1 MPASLLPPLKFRG
14 YDANGKALAGGKLFT
29 YYSGTNIALATYKD
43 KDKVTLNTNPVVLN
57 AAGEADVWLD
67 LLYVYRLELR
77 DANNV
82 QIYVRDGIVA
92 DRTSGTIGPQGPQ
105 GDKGDKGDTGNT
117 GLTGGTGAK
126 GDTGDKGDKGDK
138 GDTGATGATGAGIP
152 AGGAEGQLI
161 VKSAGT
167 GVEWSLN
174 MVVSNYG
181 FKTGLGANKLRL
193 QNYYPGVAYLS
204 QNIYRSAST
213 GGWLLDDNAGSGAG
227 IIFQTNSGVDTGK
240 THILGCS
247 PGYTGDFPAIATWD
261 SVTGFYGINTKTPTQ
276 RLDVNGNARIRGTIR
291 DSADTA
297 PTIYKTLSANAA
309 GNLEWQGSK
318 LSVCTVAVPLKNG
331 TAVETTHPMVL
342 TAENTLGATIN
353 GSGYWVCPANGVYD
367 IYAEGRPVLDNISG
381 GIYGFG
387 QYTLTTVADVF
398 IAQGEGSFPVNGRI
412 GIWVKLVAFGV
423 TLSAGTILK
432 FKCNH
437 YSGNSVGALE
447 AHSATVRFV
456 LRR

>member
-1 MPASLLPPLKFRG
+1 MPANVFPPLKFRG

-92 DRTSGTIGPQGPQ
+92 DRTSGTIGPQGPK
-105 GDKGDKGDTGNT
+105 GAKGDKGD
-117 GLTGGTGAK
+117 
-126 GDTGDKGDKGDK
+126 
-138 GDTGATGATGAGIP
+138 TGATGAGIP

-167 GVEWSLN
+167 GVKWSLN
-174 MVVSNYG
+174 VTVDDYG
-181 FKTGLGANKLRL
+181 FKTGLDANKLRF

-204 QNIYRSAST
+204 QNLYRSSVS
-213 GGWLLDDNAGSGAG
+213 GGWLLDNNTGSGAG
-227 IIFQTNSGVDTGK
+227 IVFQTNSSVGTGK
-240 THILGCS
+240 THILGCA
-247 PGYTGDFPAIATWD
+247 PGYTGAQPAIATWD
-261 SVTGFYGINTKTPTQ
+261 SVTGFYGLNTTDPTQ
-276 RLDVNGNARIRGTIR
+276 RLDVNGNVRVRGSVH
-291 DSADTA
+291 DSANTA
-297 PTIYKTLSANAA
+297 PTIYKTLSANAV
-309 GNLEWQGSK
+309 GKLEWQGSK

-342 TAENTLGATIN
+342 TAENTLGATVN

-367 IYAEGRPVLDNISG
+367 IYVEGRPVLDNTSG

-387 QYTLTTVADVF
+387 QYTLTTVADVV

-412 GIWVKLVAFGV
+412 GVRVKLMAFGV
-423 TLSAGTILK
+423 TLSAGTSLK

>member
-1 MPASLLPPLKFRG
+1 MPASLFPPLKFRG

-29 YYSGTNIALATYKD
+29 YYSGTNTALATYKD

-67 LLYVYRLELR
+67 ILYVYRFELR

-82 QIYVRDGIVA
+82 QIFVYDGIVA
-92 DRTSGTIGPQGPQ
+92 DRASSAIGPEGPIGQ
-105 GDKGDKGDTGNT
+105 
-117 GLTGGTGAK
+117 
-126 GDTGDKGDKGDK
+126 
-138 GDTGATGATGAGIP
+138 TGATGPAGTGIP
-152 AGGAEGQLI
+152 AGGTEGQLV
-161 VKSAGT
+161 VKAAIPGA
-167 GVEWSLN
+167 EWSLN
-174 MVVSNYG
+174 VTVDDYG
-181 FKTGLGANKLRL
+181 FKTGLDANKLRF

-204 QNIYRSAST
+204 QNLYRSSVT
-213 GGWLLDDNAGSGAG
+213 GGWLLDDNTGSGAG
-227 IIFQTNSGVDTGK
+227 IVFQTNSSVDTGK
-240 THILGCS
+240 THILGCA
-247 PGYTGDFPAIATWD
+247 PGYTGDYPAIATWD
-261 SVTGFYGINTKTPTQ
+261 SVTGFYGLNTTAPTQ
-276 RLDVNGNARIRGTIR
+276 RLDVNGNVRVRGSVR
-291 DSADTA
+291 DSANTA
-297 PTIYKTLSANAA
+297 PSQYNTLSANAV

-342 TAENTLGATIN
+342 TAENTLGATVN

-367 IYAEGRPVLDNISG
+367 IYAEGRPVLDNVSG

-432 FKCNH
+432 FKCHH
-437 YSGNSVGALE
+437 YSGTNVGALE

>member
-1 MPASLLPPLKFRG
+1 MPANLFPPLKFKG
-14 YDANGKALAGGKLFT
+14 TDANGKALAGGKLFT
-29 YYSGTNIALATYKD
+29 YYSGTNVALPTYKD

-82 QIYVRDGIVA
+82 QIFVRDGIVA
-92 DRTSGTIGPQGPQ
+92 DRVSSASGPEGPQ
-105 GDKGDKGDTGNT
+105 GDKGDKGDTGT
-117 GLTGGTGAK
+117 
-126 GDTGDKGDKGDK
+126 
-138 GDTGATGATGAGIP
+138 GIP
-152 AGGAEGQLI
+152 AGGTEGQLV
-161 VKSAGT
+161 VKAAIPGA
-167 GVEWSLN
+167 EWSLN
-174 MVVSNYG
+174 VTVDDYG
-181 FKTGLGANKLRL
+181 FKTGLDANKLRF

-204 QNIYRSAST
+204 QNLYRSSVT
-213 GGWLLDDNAGSGAG
+213 GGWLLDDNTGSGAG
-227 IIFQTNSGVDTGK
+227 IVFQTNSSVDTGK
-240 THILGCS
+240 THIVGCA
-247 PGYTGDFPAIATWD
+247 PGYTGDYPAIATWD
-261 SVTGFYGINTKTPTQ
+261 SVTGYYGLNTTAPTQ
-276 RLDVNGNARIRGTIR
+276 RLDVNGNVRVRGSVR
-291 DSADTA
+291 DSANTA

-342 TAENTLGATIN
+342 TAENTLAATVN
-353 GSGYWVCPANGVYD
+353 GSGYWVCPATGVYD
-367 IYAEGRPVLDNISG
+367 IYVEGRPILDNISG

-398 IAQGEGSFPVNGRI
+398 VAQGEGSFPVNGRI
-412 GIWVKLVAFGV
+412 GIWVKIVAFGV
-423 TLSAGTILK
+423 TLSSGTILK

-437 YSGNSVGALE
+437 YSGNSAGALE
-447 AHSATVRFV
+447 AHTATVRFV